1 MIPENPH
8 SEHFTRIS
16 SIRRIFKRFLIGEIL
31 NDPLS
36 DFDSDAAGINIE
48 DREFHRVSINE
59 SRGWQLFDIGLGKEH
74 NFSPASV
81 IVACEDVLYF
91 IIDTLQAQRPV
102 NRGRISKFFK
112 VVISRLIVRTYASRG
127 GPGRP

>member
-1 MIPENPH
+1 MCIIPSAEGM
-8 SEHFTRIS
+8 SSRI
-16 SIRRIFKRFLIGEIL
+16 RQKPKFFKRFLIGEIL

-59 SRGWQLFDIGLGKEH
+59 SRGWQLFDIGLGEEH

-81 IVACEDVLYF
+81 IVACEDVLYSYYRHSS
-91 IIDTLQAQRPV
+91 TPTV
-102 NRGRISKFFK
+102 SNSVKNFK
-112 VVISRLIVRTYASRG
+112 VF
-127 GPGRP
+127 